1 MLWLG
6 HPAMLADLS
15 AELSMNALT
24 DTVEHW
30 LTVSAAASR
39 LGLTPDGVKSRIR
52 RGTLRSRLGNNRR
65 LLVAVPVSVSA
76 EHSMDGV
83 AERSTDISAD
93 GFATHADRVADTV
106 NGHADLLVQLA
117 RLEER
122 LAAQASAHAHE
133 RQVLETVIVDL
144 RGERDRLLTELVQ
157 ARKGW
162 LERLLEAVRRR
173 P

>member
-1 MLWLG
+1 
-6 HPAMLADLS
+6 MLADLS

-52 RGTLRSRLGNNRR
+52 RGTLRSQLGNNRR

-93 GFATHADRVADTV
+93 GFANHGDRVTDTV
-106 NGHADLLVQLA
+106 NGHAGLLVQLA

-122 LAAQASAHAHE
+122 LAAQASAHAGE

-144 RGERDRLLTELVQ
+144 RGERDRLAAELAD

-173 P
+173 

>member
-1 MLWLG
+1 
-6 HPAMLADLS
+6 MLADLS

-65 LLVAVPVSVSA
+65 LLVAVPVNA
-76 EHSMDGV
+76 
-83 AERSTDISAD
+83 SAD
-93 GFATHADRVADTV
+93 RFTDMSKDSVADVSADTV
-106 NGHADLLVQLA
+106 NGHTDMLVQLA

-122 LAAQASAHAHE
+122 LAVQASAHARE

-144 RGERDRLLTELVQ
+144 RGERDRLAAELAE

-162 LERLLEAVRRR
+162 LERLIEAVRRR
-173 P
+173 